1 MRAAVLH
8 GRGGLPALEHVGRGL
23 VDLDAER
30 AADGERV
37 AGVGAPERHR
47 EIAAGAGRDGAEQVD
62 LGEELEEIASRSH
75 KKLGTLVREA
85 IEEYHLKKNKQQK
98 IAEAVDRLLSL
109 PEVPAPE
116 DYQKWEAEYLEG
128 KYSCR

>member
-1 MRAAVLH
+1 MAKYLKKVQVL
-8 GRGGLPALEHVGRGL
+8 LT
-23 VDLDAER
+23 
-30 AADGERV
+30 
-37 AGVGAPERHR
+37 
-47 EIAAGAGRDGAEQVD
+47 EQQLKD
-62 LGEELEEIASRSH
+62 LEEIASKSH

-85 IEEYHLKKNKQQK
+85 IEEYHLKKKKQQE

>member
-1 MRAAVLH
+1 MAKYLKKVQVL
-8 GRGGLPALEHVGRGL
+8 LTEQQMKDLEK
-23 VDLDAER
+23 
-30 AADGERV
+30 
-37 AGVGAPERHR
+37 
-47 EIAAGAGRDGAEQVD
+47 
-62 LGEELEEIASRSH
+62 IASKSH

-85 IEEYHLKKNKQQK
+85 IEEYHLKKKKQQE

>member
-1 MRAAVLH
+1 MAKYSKKIQVL
-8 GRGGLPALEHVGRGL
+8 LT
-23 VDLDAER
+23 
-30 AADGERV
+30 
-37 AGVGAPERHR
+37 
-47 EIAAGAGRDGAEQVD
+47 EQQ
-62 LGEELEEIASRSH
+62 LNELQEIASRNH

-85 IEEYHLKKNKQQK
+85 VEEYHLKKNKQQK

>member
-1 MRAAVLH
+1 MAKYSKKIQVL
-8 GRGGLPALEHVGRGL
+8 LT
-23 VDLDAER
+23 
-30 AADGERV
+30 
-37 AGVGAPERHR
+37 
-47 EIAAGAGRDGAEQVD
+47 EQQ
-62 LGEELEEIASRSH
+62 LKELEEVAHKSH

>member
-1 MRAAVLH
+1 MAKYLKKIQVL
-8 GRGGLPALEHVGRGL
+8 LT
-23 VDLDAER
+23 
-30 AADGERV
+30 
-37 AGVGAPERHR
+37 
-47 EIAAGAGRDGAEQVD
+47 EQQLKD
-62 LGEELEEIASRSH
+62 LEEIASKNH

-85 IEEYHLKKNKQQK
+85 IEEYHLKKKKQQE

-109 PEVPAPE
+109 PEIPAPE

>member
-1 MRAAVLH
+1 MAKYLKKVQVL
-8 GRGGLPALEHVGRGL
+8 LTEQQLKDLE
-23 VDLDAER
+23 D
-30 AADGERV
+30 
-37 AGVGAPERHR
+37 
-47 EIAAGAGRDGAEQVD
+47 
-62 LGEELEEIASRSH
+62 IASKNH
-75 KKLGTLVREA
+75 KKLGTLIREA
-85 IEEYHLKKNKQQK
+85 IEEYHLKKNKQEK

>member
-1 MRAAVLH
+1 MAKYLKKIQVL
-8 GRGGLPALEHVGRGL
+8 LT
-23 VDLDAER
+23 
-30 AADGERV
+30 
-37 AGVGAPERHR
+37 
-47 EIAAGAGRDGAEQVD
+47 EQQLKD
-62 LGEELEEIASRSH
+62 LEEIASKNH

-85 IEEYHLKKNKQQK
+85 IEEYHLKKKKRQE

>member
-1 MRAAVLH
+1 MAKYLKKVQVL
-8 GRGGLPALEHVGRGL
+8 LT
-23 VDLDAER
+23 
-30 AADGERV
+30 
-37 AGVGAPERHR
+37 
-47 EIAAGAGRDGAEQVD
+47 EQQLKD
-62 LGEELEEIASRSH
+62 LEEIASKNH

-85 IEEYHLKKNKQQK
+85 IEEYHLKRKKQQDV
-98 IAEAVDRLLSL
+98 AEAVDRLLSL

>member
-1 MRAAVLH
+1 MAKYLKKVQVL
-8 GRGGLPALEHVGRGL
+8 LT
-23 VDLDAER
+23 
-30 AADGERV
+30 
-37 AGVGAPERHR
+37 
-47 EIAAGAGRDGAEQVD
+47 EQQLKD
-62 LGEELEEIASRSH
+62 LEEIASKNH

-85 IEEYHLKKNKQQK
+85 IEEYHLKKKKQQE

-109 PEVPAPE
+109 PEAPAPE